1 VCGSVLQCASIDL
14 VAPSTHPSP
23 LSDRGTHRRK
33 PPVSVLQRGA
43 VRCNM
48 PLFKLLSPSIHP
60 FPGPLCPWNT
70 PTHATHSQHRSP
82 HVQQQRRP
90 AGAKNASQRLHCL
103 CARYAERAAGT
114 RLPSHCSNARAATI
128 EATAHESAGRATGMP
143 AMPKSVWSCSRLKCR
158 CVYTYAY
165 GCMGVCDWNV
175 GHAVF
180 DCNSIHSSQRREM
193 GVLME
198 LLDQ

>member
-1 VCGSVLQCASIDL
+1 M
-14 VAPSTHPSP
+14 
-23 LSDRGTHRRK
+23 
-33 PPVSVLQRGA
+33 QRGA

-48 PLFKLLSPSIHP
+48 PLFILLSPSIHP

-114 RLPSHCSNARAATI
+114 RLPSHCFNARAATI
-128 EATAHESAGRATGMP
+128 EATAHESAGRATGMS

-165 GCMGVCDWNV
+165 VCIYVCDWNV
-175 GHAVF
+175 GHA
-180 DCNSIHSSQRREM
+180 DIRLQLHTLRSERENGCIDGATRSIEAHCNTLPHTQNTH
-193 GVLME
+193 
-198 LLDQ
+198 